1 MRDTVIA
8 TLCAALVLLALDM
21 LWLKLAMG
29 PLYQRTL
36 GPILLDPPAIAP
48 AAAFYLLY
56 IAGVVFFAIRPAVES
71 GDWRQAL
78 LRGAALGLLAYGTY
92 DLTNLTTLKAWSLR
106 LSLMDMAWGTF
117 LTATAASVS
126 TAITLA
132 LEK

>member
-1 MRDTVIA
+1 MRDTLIA
-8 TLCAALVLLALDM
+8 TLCAAAVLLALDL

-36 GPILLDPPAIAP
+36 GPLLLETPALTP

-56 IAGVVFFAIRPAVES
+56 IAGTVFFAVRPALAS

-78 LRGAALGLLAYGTY
+78 LPGAALGLLAYGTY
-92 DLTNLTTLKAWSLR
+92 DLTNLATLKLWSPR
-106 LSLMDMAWGTF
+106 LALLDMAWGTI
-117 LTATAASVS
+117 LTTTAASVS
-126 TAITLA
+126 AAITLA

>member
-8 TLCAALVLLALDM
+8 TLATAVVLLALDL

-29 PLYQRTL
+29 PLYQKTL
-36 GPILLDPPAIAP
+36 GSILAETPAIAP
-48 AAAFYLLY
+48 AAGFYLLY
-56 IAGVVFFAIRPAVES
+56 IAGLVFFAVRPALES

-92 DLTNLTTLKAWSLR
+92 DLTNLATLKPWSPR
-106 LSLMDMAWGTF
+106 LSLLDMAWGTF
-117 LTATAASVS
+117 LSAAAASAGAWV
-126 TAITLA
+126 ALA

>member
-1 MRDTVIA
+1 MRDIVIA
-8 TLCAALVLLALDM
+8 VLAAALVLLALDL

-29 PLYQRTL
+29 PLYQKTL
-36 GPILLDPPAIAP
+36 GPILTDTPAIGP

-56 IAGVVFFAIRPAVES
+56 IAGVVFFAVWPALES

-92 DLTNLTTLKAWSLR
+92 DLTNLATLKSWSLR
-106 LSLMDMAWGTF
+106 LSLLDMAWGTF
-117 LTATAASVS
+117 LTATAASISAVV
-126 TAITLA
+126 TLA